1 MNKNIRIL
9 SIENDQD
16 DALKL
21 RKILNMGE
29 LNDFVVDFA
38 FSGEDGLKLYTKG
51 VHQVVIMEYRLGD
64 LTAIEVTEIL
74 SEQPE
79 FPIIIIVSG
88 QGDIEVALQLLK
100 MGVSEYLVKDSMGMY
115 LRMIPRVIIKSLN
128 ERYLKK
134 QKRDALEALEE
145 SQRRYQRLEENLPDI
160 FIYSQ
165 GIDGVFTYVSPSIQT
180 VLGYSPD
187 EFKKHY
193 SEYLTDHPI
202 NKGVEK
208 FTQLIIKGIT
218 QKPYKAEI
226 FHKNGSIHR
235 LLVSKIPVYDDHGK
249 VIAVEGIAKDIT
261 EIEESFME
269 TLF

>member
-38 FSGEDGLKLYTKG
+38 FSGGDGLKLYTKG

-64 LTAIEVTEIL
+64 LTAIDVTEIL

-187 EFKKHY
+187 EFKKQIAELK
-193 SEYLTDHPI
+193 SSAD
-202 NKGVEK
+202 N
-208 FTQLIIKGIT
+208 FTQDRLDALN
-218 QKPYKAEI
+218 QSYKNC
-226 FHKNGSIHR
+226 HDQ
-235 LLVSKIPVYDDHGK
+235 Y
-249 VIAVEGIAKDIT
+249 T
-261 EIEESFME
+261 EITSDRFKAQLLTFISSNQNHRQISSQKVCFLEHNKRSSQQ
-269 TLF
+269 